1 MLLKII
7 HYVLNLVRNVELY
20 KFTAEDLGFDLYSR
34 NKSDP
39 VEDNHL
45 APKSSTGHSGSL
57 EDMDLFGGDL
67 K

>member
-1 MLLKII
+1 MIRKMGD
-7 HYVLNLVRNVELY
+7 RNVELY
-20 KFTAEDLGFDLYSR
+20 KFTAEDLGFDLYRR

-39 VEDNHL
+39 EDNHL
-45 APKSSTGHSGSL
+45 APKSNTGHSGSL

>member
-1 MLLKII
+1 MGD
-7 HYVLNLVRNVELY
+7 RNVELY

-39 VEDNHL
+39 AEDNYL
-45 APKSSTGHSGSL
+45 TPKPNTGHSRSL

>member
-1 MLLKII
+1 MIRKLGD
-7 HYVLNLVRNVELY
+7 RNVELY

-34 NKSDP
+34 NKFDP
-39 VEDNHL
+39 AEVNYL
-45 APKSSTGHSGSL
+45 APKPNTGHSRSL

>member
-1 MLLKII
+1 MIRKLGD
-7 HYVLNLVRNVELY
+7 RNVELY

-34 NKSDP
+34 NKSNP

-45 APKSSTGHSGSL
+45 APKPNTGHSRSL

>member
-1 MLLKII
+1 MIRKLGD
-7 HYVLNLVRNVELY
+7 RNVELY

-39 VEDNHL
+39 VEDTHL
-45 APKSSTGHSGSL
+45 APKSNTGHSGSL

>member
-1 MLLKII
+1 MIRKLGD
-7 HYVLNLVRNVELY
+7 RNVELY

-34 NKSDP
+34 NKSDS

-45 APKSSTGHSGSL
+45 APKSNTGHSGSL

>member
-1 MLLKII
+1 MIRKLGD
-7 HYVLNLVRNVELY
+7 RNVELY

-39 VEDNHL
+39 VEDNYL
-45 APKSSTGHSGSL
+45 APKSNTGHSGSL

>member
-1 MLLKII
+1 MIRKLGD
-7 HYVLNLVRNVELY
+7 RNVELY

-39 VEDNHL
+39 VEDHHL
-45 APKSSTGHSGSL
+45 APKSNTGHSGSL

>member
-1 MLLKII
+1 MIRKLGD
-7 HYVLNLVRNVELY
+7 RNVELY

-39 VEDNHL
+39 VEDIHL
-45 APKSSTGHSGSL
+45 APKSNTGHSGSL

>member
-1 MLLKII
+1 MIRKLGD
-7 HYVLNLVRNVELY
+7 RNVELY

-34 NKSDP
+34 NKFDP

>member
-1 MLLKII
+1 MIRKLGD
-7 HYVLNLVRNVELY
+7 RNVELY

-45 APKSSTGHSGSL
+45 APKTST
-57 EDMDLFGGDL
+57 
-67 K
+67 